1 MADPSV
7 PRWLQR
13 VRETTLEER
22 HALPLAGVDGNGAEN
37 SWSRPL
43 AVGDEGLG
51 DEAWQ
56 ADDIHHAASQSLPIM
71 EDRKPRFGQ
80 GMHGDDRYPQ
90 EEQET
95 YDALAAAE
103 VLASFGTIAGFQDE
117 QAAQVRRRQ
126 RKESSVALD
135 GKKSRE
141 ALLGPHL
148 DR

>member
-1 MADPSV
+1 MDDSRA

-22 HALPLAGVDGNGAEN
+22 HALPLAGVDGNGVEN

-56 ADDIHHAASQSLPIM
+56 DDIHHAAPIM

-80 GMHGDDRYPQ
+80 GAHGDDRYPQ
-90 EEQET
+90 EEQEA

-126 RKESSVALD
+126 RKESSVALG

-141 ALLGPHL
+141 VLLGPHL